1 VPIKAL
7 FSLEGGIALNK
18 LPKQQVFKDPLYGY
32 IHVDY
37 ELIKNLINTSLFQR
51 LRRIRQLSGVQM
63 VFHGAEHSRF
73 SHSLGVYEIANRFL
87 TVPDV
92 NMALNEREK
101 LIFLCSAL
109 LHDIGHGAY
118 SHAFEDI
125 FGVNHEKIGA
135 KLIEQNKELSSLL
148 NTIDDHFASD
158 VASVIRKT
166 KKYPLIEQFISSQ
179 LDVDRL
185 DYLER
190 DAYFTGAAYGHI
202 DLDRLIR
209 VMYIRNEQVVFKL
222 SGIHAIE
229 NYLISRYH
237 MYWQVYYHPV
247 SRAYEVILEKIYL
260 RVKDLLIMNFPF
272 RGDVDALKKIIKNPR
287 DLDNYLEIDDYYI
300 NGLIA
305 SFTKSTDEILKG
317 LANDFLNRKIWGYVN
332 DTPENKEKIEQI
344 KKTYL
349 PEELKYY
356 TSYRTV
362 ENSTYKDDEENF
374 GDKIYILME
383 NGSISTLKDQSQI
396 IASLMQ
402 SGKKTDPKF
411 FYRKK

>member
-1 VPIKAL
+1 MEK
-7 FSLEGGIALNK
+7 LE
-18 LPKQQVFKDPLYGY
+18 KQQVYKDPLYGY

-37 ELIKNLINTSLFQR
+37 VLIKQLINSTLFQR

-87 TVPDV
+87 TVPDI
-92 NMALNEREK
+92 NKALNERQQ
-101 LIFLCSAL
+101 LVFLSAAL

-125 FGVNHEKIGA
+125 FHVNHEEIGA
-135 KLIEQNKELSSLL
+135 RLVCENHELRTILD
-148 NTIDDHFASD
+148 TIDHEFASD
-158 VASVIRKT
+158 VASVLRKE
-166 KKYPLIEQFISSQ
+166 KKFPLIEQLISSQ
-179 LDVDRL
+179 LDTDRL

-209 VMYIRNEQVVFKL
+209 VLYIKNGQVVFKI

-247 SRAYEVILEKIYL
+247 SRAYEVVLEKIYQ
-260 RVKDLLIMNFPF
+260 RVRDLLVSGFDFAGNVEP
-272 RGDVDALKKIIKNPR
+272 LKNVIKDPSN
-287 DLDNYLEIDDYYI
+287 LESYIEIDDFYV

-305 SFTKSTDEILKG
+305 SFTKSSDEILRE
-317 LANDFLNRKIWGYVN
+317 LSLDFLNRRIWGYLN
-332 DTPENKEKIEQI
+332 DTPENQEKIKEI
-344 KKTYL
+344 EKGYKK
-349 PEELKYY
+349 EELKYY
-356 TSYRTV
+356 TTYRTV
-362 ENSTYKDDEENF
+362 ENSTYKDDDVSY
-374 GDKIYILME
+374 GDQIYILLE
-383 NGSISTLKDQSQI
+383 NGSISTLKEQSKI
-396 IASLMQ
+396 IESLML
-402 SGKKTDPKF
+402 SGTKTDPKF
-411 FYRKK
+411 FYRKQ

>member
-1 VPIKAL
+1 
-7 FSLEGGIALNK
+7 
-18 LPKQQVFKDPLYGY
+18 
-32 IHVDY
+32 
-37 ELIKNLINTSLFQR
+37 
-51 LRRIRQLSGVQM
+51 
-63 VFHGAEHSRF
+63 
-73 SHSLGVYEIANRFL
+73 
-87 TVPDV
+87 
-92 NMALNEREK
+92 
-101 LIFLCSAL
+101 
-109 LHDIGHGAY
+109 
-118 SHAFEDI
+118 
-125 FGVNHEKIGA
+125 
-135 KLIEQNKELSSLL
+135 
-148 NTIDDHFASD
+148 
-158 VASVIRKT
+158 
-166 KKYPLIEQFISSQ
+166 
-179 LDVDRL
+179 
-185 DYLER
+185 
-190 DAYFTGAAYGHI
+190 
-202 DLDRLIR
+202 
-209 VMYIRNEQVVFKL
+209 
-222 SGIHAIE
+222 
-229 NYLISRYH
+229 
-237 MYWQVYYHPV
+237 
-247 SRAYEVILEKIYL
+247 
-260 RVKDLLIMNFPF
+260 MNFQF

-344 KKTYL
+344 KKAYL